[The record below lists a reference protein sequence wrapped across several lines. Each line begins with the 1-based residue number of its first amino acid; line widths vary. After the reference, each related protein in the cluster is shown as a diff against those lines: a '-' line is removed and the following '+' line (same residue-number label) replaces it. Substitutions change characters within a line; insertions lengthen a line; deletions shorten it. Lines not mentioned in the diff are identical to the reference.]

1 MLLYGAYVSAFEC
14 GMCCSKACD
23 RHAIRRAAC
32 KVEADLVA
40 ECDGVRVAA
49 MFTTDTCYEVR
60 ASCATACGG
69 DLHEFADAFP
79 VEYGVRIF
87 FEDLFSEVVAEE
99 FTFGIVTAEAEASLR
114 KVVGAEAEEFCVFG
128 EFIGEECGTRHFDHG
143 TYAVMEFRTRFFH
156 DFCSDA
162 VDARFEECH
171 FFCADG
177 ERNFDFRKRRESFFR
192 KASSRLTDGTH
203 LHFVYF
209 GIRDTKTAATMTE
222 HRVCFVEFFDL
233 FQKFLCFGKAS
244 RVCTECF

>member
-1 MLLYGAYVSAFEC
+1 MLLYCAYVSAFEC

-49 MFTTDTCYEVR
+49 MFTADTCYEVR
-60 ASCATACGG
+60 ASCTAACGG

-79 VEYGVRIF
+79 VEYGERIF
-87 FEDLFSEVVAEE
+87 FEDLFSEVVTEE

-156 DFCSDA
+156 NFCSDA

-171 FFCADG
+171 FCRPLRPD
-177 ERNFDFRKRRESFFR
+177 
-192 KASSRLTDGTH
+192 
-203 LHFVYF
+203 
-209 GIRDTKTAATMTE
+209 
-222 HRVCFVEFFDL
+222 
-233 FQKFLCFGKAS
+233 
-244 RVCTECF
+244 